1 MNIQKAKITNE
12 IIPPLLSL
20 FKDYNYNLKTRL
32 KANSIFLSFDEKS
45 KKTFNKFVIL
55 SNERFKM
62 MKYGGNLNQIL
73 SKQKNNYM
81 KINKDINNDIL
92 FTTNYPGNE
101 RKKLIKSVNILK
113 SKQISSMRE
122 KLYETLRYKS
132 PYDKKIKKRKL
143 KIEDTSILNKKGR
156 NTKKERSKTYNNHK
170 SDNSEDTK
178 EKLELIQSS
187 TKDVIRVD
195 QENFTKGLEKY
206 KDFLESKKNELN
218 DKENNDAIKIYKN
231 DFSDIESHIK
241 ENNFKILTYKTK
253 SSDNKRKH
261 KNEDTTFDINILY
274 KIKNFN
280 LNHRK
285 SILPKLKLTETET
298 EELISDENLFRKQA
312 RKSIYNVP
320 YNTFNNIDMR
330 NTIDIINN
338 EARNGVE
345 LDEKF
350 RKQKNK
356 VNRHYN
362 MHLGTNKFNNFEGN
376 KSSSLKA
383 SEKNVDNFVDNNI
396 IKKSK
401 ISEHEKLLEDFQK
414 IYEEKKMLWEKE
426 DEKKEKMRK
435 EKKKEQEEII
445 NFLFS
450 SERTRNKKNIS
461 KYN

>member
-1 MNIQKAKITNE
+1 M
-12 IIPPLLSL
+12 
-20 FKDYNYNLKTRL
+20 
-32 KANSIFLSFDEKS
+32 
-45 KKTFNKFVIL
+45 
-55 SNERFKM
+55 
-62 MKYGGNLNQIL
+62 
-73 SKQKNNYM
+73 
-81 KINKDINNDIL
+81 
-92 FTTNYPGNE
+92 
-101 RKKLIKSVNILK
+101 
-113 SKQISSMRE
+113 
-122 KLYETLRYKS
+122 
-132 PYDKKIKKRKL
+132 
-143 KIEDTSILNKKGR
+143 
-156 NTKKERSKTYNNHK
+156 
-170 SDNSEDTK
+170 
-178 EKLELIQSS
+178 
-187 TKDVIRVD
+187 
-195 QENFTKGLEKY
+195 
-206 KDFLESKKNELN
+206 ESKKNELN
-218 DKENNDAIKIYKN
+218 GKENNDAIKIYKN

-253 SSDNKRKH
+253 SSDNKTKH

-298 EELISDENLFRKQA
+298 EELLSDENLFRKQA

-362 MHLGTNKFNNFEGN
+362 MHLATNKFNNFEGN

-401 ISEHEKLLEDFQK
+401 ITEHEKLLEDFQK

-426 DEKKEKMRK
+426 DEKKEKRRK

-461 KYN
+461 K